1 MQTDMNRREALS
13 LLASAVATAGI
24 VTQADAAWKPQSV
37 FRLDL
42 DNTPS
47 RQQRY
52 ARYGKLATEN
62 DFAELRDAPI
72 MSMAT
77 NFYLKLFQTGQPFC
91 KYGYE
96 DTVARIFSPYKIGCL
111 ISIAA
116 IYGDVFVQDHS
127 VAYDWQIMPAE
138 SIYRIETTKGRLLEY
153 QQSVTGPSYE
163 AATQPLSDQ
172 KAAVKY
178 QVARSGPQE
187 FVHIRH
193 KVGKYSPYGTSA
205 LETGK
210 PVIDKDF
217 HMDMWD
223 GIKEIARKFNWM
235 NQGQ

>member
-13 LLASAVATAGI
+13 FLASAVATAGI

-42 DNTPS
+42 DKTPS

-62 DFAELRDAPI
+62 DFVELRDDSI
-72 MSMAT
+72 MLMAT
-77 NFYLKLFQTGQPFC
+77 NFHLRLFQPGQPLC
-91 KYGYE
+91 QYSH
-96 DTVARIFSPYKIGCL
+96 DDSLARIFSPYKIGCL

-116 IYGDVFVQDHS
+116 IYGDVFVTDHNLTN
-127 VAYDWQIMPAE
+127 DWQIVPAD
-138 SIYRIETTKGRLLEY
+138 SIYRIETTKVRLLEY
-153 QQSVTGPSYE
+153 QQSLTGPSYE
-163 AATQPLSDQ
+163 AATHPLGDQ
-172 KAAVKY
+172 EAAVKY
-178 QVARSGPQE
+178 QVARFHPQA
-187 FVHIRH
+187 FVHLRH
-193 KVGKYSPYGTSA
+193 KVGKYNPYGTSA

-223 GIKEIARKFNWM
+223 GIKELAKKFNWM
-235 NQGQ
+235 SKSQ